1 VEESCL
7 GGADGT
13 DAGGERSRDHGEK

>member
-7 GGADGT
+7 GGADGAN
-13 DAGGERSRDHGEK
+13 AGGERSRDHGEK